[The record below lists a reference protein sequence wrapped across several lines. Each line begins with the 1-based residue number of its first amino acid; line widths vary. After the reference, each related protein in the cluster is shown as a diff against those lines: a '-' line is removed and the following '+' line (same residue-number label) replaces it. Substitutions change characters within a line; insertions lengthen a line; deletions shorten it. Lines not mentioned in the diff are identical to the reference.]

1 MLYLLNFTLVYE
13 LITHWIYIFI
23 QSNEPGYGKPLYLI
37 LQLRSPLLAFL
48 GCYSPSPTYMDI
60 SGSDSALPTLFKL
73 GCPAAKLSV
82 LPAELNEGCTAKL
95 SMLPA
100 LLKLGCP
107 AKFSASPA
115 ALKLGCLGVPAKF
128 SVSPAVLK
136 LGLPNW
142 PIKLQHKLFSSQKVH
157 DYMHESLMYKLKVNC
172 RGELSF
178 LPSNNIVVLWW
189 INGGQLSDGFK
200 KTI

>member
-1 MLYLLNFTLVYE
+1 
-13 LITHWIYIFI
+13 
-23 QSNEPGYGKPLYLI
+23 
-37 LQLRSPLLAFL
+37 
-48 GCYSPSPTYMDI
+48 MDI
-60 SGSDSALPTLFKL
+60 SGSFSALPALFKL
-73 GCPAAKLSV
+73 GCPAAKFSV
-82 LPAELNEGCTAKL
+82 LPAALKLGCLGVPAKLNEGCPAKL

-178 LPSNNIVVLWW
+178 LPSNNIVVLW
-189 INGGQLSDGFK
+189 
-200 KTI
+200 